1 MSAQGCPK
9 GEFRRAQHEG
19 APRPGR
25 ASRRGIGDTPPGM
38 KPISTEPCTQPRP
51 GRLGHRAGHLLGDLV
66 KFMGLVGL
74 IGLGLATAAHAETLL
89 VGPDGAQ
96 ARLDEA
102 LRKARDGDVI
112 ELLPGNYRGVR
123 LMLENRRLTLRG
135 VGDKKPV
142 LDGERKSTATYALV
156 LVRGGEVALENI
168 EIRGARANDGEGAG
182 VRLEGGR
189 LKLKGCAFY
198 DNENSLV
205 TTADDKAEV
214 EIENTQFGQTP
225 QVEGALHHLLNI
237 GRIAKLSVTGSRF
250 QAGFE
255 GHMIKSRARETDVRY
270 SFIHD
275 GGAGGSSY
283 EIDLPLGGVVTL
295 IGNVIGQSPK
305 GRNRVMVAYGSD
317 GNGWPR
323 NALYMAHNTLLNYQ
337 FTPAWFLRVWGDQL
351 PAGTEIVA
359 VNNLLVGGGV
369 FSLGN
374 SGRFEGNHHAL
385 RSMLAD
391 PDTYAFELPAG
402 SMWRGKGVDPG
413 KAMAGRD
420 LSPGAEFAWPMGTK
434 PLLPGRSS
442 WSPGAFQ
449 K

>member
-1 MSAQGCPK
+1 MSTEPSPP
-9 GEFRRAQHEG
+9 
-19 APRPGR
+19 PRPGR
-25 ASRRGIGDTPPGM
+25 RTRPTPW
-38 KPISTEPCTQPRP
+38 
-51 GRLGHRAGHLLGDLV
+51 RLACFAWL
-66 KFMGLVGL
+66 
-74 IGLGLATAAHAETLL
+74 GLGLGMLARAETLL

-96 ARLDEA
+96 QRLEDA
-102 LRKARDGDVI
+102 LRMARDGDVI
-112 ELLPGNYRGVR
+112 EVLPGNYRGVR
-123 LMLENRRLTLRG
+123 LVLDNRRLTLRG

-142 LDGERKSTATYALV
+142 FDGEGKPTAAYAL
-156 LVRGGEVALENI
+156 LMVRGGEVLLENI
-168 EIRGARANDGEGAG
+168 EFRGARANDGEGAG

-189 LKLKGCAFY
+189 LKLKACAFY

-214 EIENTQFGQTP
+214 EIENTQFGQAP
-225 QVEGALHHLLNI
+225 QVEGGLHHLLNI

-255 GHMIKSRARETDVRY
+255 GHMIKSRARETDIRY

-275 GGAGGSSY
+275 GGAGASSY
-283 EIDLPLGGVVTL
+283 EIDLPLGGLVTL

-323 NALYMAHNTLLNYQ
+323 NALYMVHNTLLNYQ
-337 FTPAWFLRVWGDQL
+337 VTPAWFLRVWRDQL
-351 PAGTEIVA
+351 PAGTEVVA

-369 FSLGN
+369 FGLVN

-385 RSMLAD
+385 VSMLAD
-391 PDTYAFELPAG
+391 VDTYAFELPAG
-402 SMWRGKGVDPG
+402 SMRRGKGVDPRQ
-413 KAMAGRD
+413 AVAGRD
-420 LSPGAEFAWPMGTK
+420 LSPQAEFAWPMGAK
-434 PLLPGRSS
+434 PLQPGRST

>member
-1 MSAQGCPK
+1 MSTDSSPPQ
-9 GEFRRAQHEG
+9 
-19 APRPGR
+19 RPV
-25 ASRRGIGDTPPGM
+25 
-38 KPISTEPCTQPRP
+38 RP
-51 GRLGHRAGHLLGDLV
+51 SCYTAWRWAC
-66 KFMGLVGL
+66 
-74 IGLGLATAAHAETLL
+74 IAGLGLALGLPAHAETLL

-96 ARLDEA
+96 QRLEDA
-102 LRKARDGDVI
+102 LRMARDGDVI
-112 ELLPGNYRGVR
+112 EVLPGTYRGVR
-123 LMLENRRLTLRG
+123 VVLENRRLTLRG

-142 LDGERKSTATYALV
+142 FDGEGKPTASHALV
-156 LVRGGEVALENI
+156 LVRGGEVLLENI
-168 EIRGARANDGEGAG
+168 ELRGARANDGEGAG
-182 VRLEGGR
+182 VLLEGGR
-189 LKLKGCAFY
+189 LKLKACAFY

-205 TTADDKAEV
+205 TNSDERAEV
-214 EIENTQFGQTP
+214 EIENTQFGQAP

-237 GRIAKLSVTGSRF
+237 GRIAKVSVTGSRF

-255 GHMIKSRARETDVRY
+255 GHMIKSRARETDIRY

-337 FTPAWFLRVWGDQL
+337 FTPAWFLRVWRDQL
-351 PAGTEIVA
+351 PEGTEIVA

-369 FSLGN
+369 FSLFNG
-374 SGRFEGNHHAL
+374 GRFEGNHHAL

-402 SMWRGKGVDPG
+402 SMWRGKGVDPRQ
-413 KAMAGRD
+413 AVPGRD
-420 LSPGAEFAWPMGTK
+420 LAPQAEFAWPMGSK
-434 PLLPGRSS
+434 ALQPGRSS